1 METAEAQ
8 VASAPEPAKA
18 RRCSFCSGWLLA
30 PQDLYCGF
38 CGNFQAGV
46 ALAIPGNGL
55 MLIEKIGKPQHFALH
70 NQRNQPVLV
79 TIVPKGALIP
89 GLSVDPDEYLLPP
102 GGVQSFQLRLDGSK
116 LPEGFTT
123 GQQILSCRLD
133 KDPRKALDVPV
144 TVKAGPRVLFQ
155 PASLDFGQIAQGQK
169 ARRELTLANRGGLP
183 LRLSA
188 IEPQGS
194 KQLRLG
200 PGAQLPA
207 EIPVGEKRVFE
218 VVWDTAL
225 GDPEESLRGTG
236 LRFVFGEQIDPFTVP
251 ASGRPY
257 RRDLAVEPKLIA
269 EPRVLPA
276 YPIDREVSLTNRGT
290 VDLEIEGL
298 RCEAPWVTILEP
310 MGRVTLKAP
319 DPDASHARLQAGH
332 NGVEVASVKVKF
344 RLLPGQLP
352 SGHHEAT
359 LQILGPGNE
368 VLEKLPIRLGVVKTR
383 PYDGFVGIDFG
394 TTNSVVALLDPVAG
408 LTMVKDRSLGV
419 EDTEGNFLIPSLV
432 VYEAGGD
439 DAAYY
444 IGRRA
449 VNASRLYP
457 DGTVR
462 SIKRLLGTDA
472 RDQNL
477 GGSNR
482 QPEDIVAA
490 ILKSLKEYAEYTLLD
505 LRGEGFTIE
514 EAVFTVPAA
523 FYDAQIQALLKA
535 CAKVQLQA
543 AVRKSA
549 EVEAE
554 EQAMILYEPSAAA
567 FAFMHHLQNAAGG
580 TQGEV
585 LEGKLESKKA
595 VHFLVYDHG
604 GGTLDISV
612 AKLLEV
618 EGGSWRLEIKSNLG
632 DSRVGGDN
640 FDLRLMEELLLE
652 FSKTDLAEGFDLN
665 LILEPR
671 RKILERAT
679 REGWSSDDLSL
690 VLGARDQW
698 KILAEE
704 AKIGLSKPEAERFEV
719 HIRGTEVPLQ
729 SENSQRRF
737 AIRSFLAPVRIQFER
752 KRLEDLVSD
761 LLDRCENLA
770 QRALAVAKLPASEV
784 DYLLHTG
791 RQSLM
796 PAVRNLL
803 TKPRRA
809 TTDKSG
815 AMLEPLFRGE
825 GYLELWEP
833 QLLKICVC
841 QGAARMAELQAATG
855 EGGIVLP
862 NSGRVLP
869 VSYGIPARK
878 KGTRLEFQEILS
890 QGTPYPTSAEHFVQP
905 SEINKDGTFRLRIY
919 QSTGESKRLDTK
931 LGTLL
936 LADMKINTSRIGE
949 TGCKIRFEVDGNR
962 ILSVHA
968 ANQSVIVKP
977 MALEDEDNWWW

>member
-1 METAEAQ
+1 MEVAEAK
-8 VASAPEPAKA
+8 VAHAPEPAKA
-18 RRCSFCSGWLLA
+18 RRCSLCKGWLLA

-89 GLSVDPDEYLLPP
+89 GLSVDPDEYLLLP
-102 GGVQSFQLRLDGSK
+102 GGVQSFQLRLDASQ

-123 GQQILSCRLD
+123 GHQVLSCRLD
-133 KDPRKALDVPV
+133 KDPRKTLDVPV

-155 PASLDFGQIAQGQK
+155 PASVDFGQIAQGQQ

-188 IEPQGS
+188 IEPQGT

-200 PGAQLPA
+200 LGALVPA
-207 EIPVGEKRVFE
+207 EIPVGERRVFE
-218 VVWDTAL
+218 VIWDTAL
-225 GDPEESLRGTG
+225 GDPEESLRDAG
-236 LRFVFGEQIDPFTVP
+236 LRFFFGEQIDPFTVP

-276 YPIDREVSLTNRGT
+276 YPIYREVYLTNRGT
-290 VDLEIEGL
+290 VDLEIESL
-298 RCEAPWVTILEP
+298 HCEAPWVSILEP
-310 MGRVTLKAP
+310 KGRLTLRAP
-319 DPDASHARLQAGH
+319 DPDVSHPKLQVGS
-332 NGVEVASVKVKF
+332 GGLEVASVKVKL
-344 RLLPGQLP
+344 RLLPGEP
-352 SGHHEAT
+352 GNHETT
-359 LQILGPGNE
+359 LQVLGPGNE

-408 LTMVKDRSLGV
+408 LRMVKDRSLGV
-419 EDTEGNFLIPSLV
+419 GDTESDFLIPSLIV
-432 VYEAGGD
+432 FETSRD
-439 DAAYY
+439 DAVYH

-449 VNASRLYP
+449 VNASRQYP

-472 RDQNL
+472 RDDNL
-477 GGSNR
+477 GGSSR

-490 ILKSLKEYAEYTLLD
+490 LLGSLKEYAEYELLH
-505 LRGEGFTIE
+505 LRGEGFTIA

-523 FYDAQIQALLKA
+523 FYDPQIQSLLNA
-535 CAKVQLQA
+535 CRKINLQST
-543 AVRKSA
+543 VRKSG
-549 EVEAE
+549 EVEAG

-567 FAFMHHLQNAAGG
+567 FAFVHHLQNAAGS
-580 TQGEV
+580 QGV
-585 LEGKLESKKA
+585 HLESKLESKKE

-612 AKLLEV
+612 ARLLEA

-632 DSRVGGDN
+632 DSRVGGDT
-640 FDLRLMEELLLE
+640 FDFRLMEELLLE
-652 FSKTDLAEGFDLN
+652 FSKHALAEGFDFS

-671 RKILERAT
+671 RKILERAAQ
-679 REGWSSDDLSL
+679 EGWSSDDLSL

-704 AKIGLSKPEAERFEV
+704 TKMGLSKPETERFV
-719 HIRGTEVPLQ
+719 VQIRGTEVPLPVEHPQ
-729 SENSQRRF
+729 KRF
-737 AIRSFLAPVRIQFER
+737 AIRSFSPPVPIQVEGERFEV
-752 KRLEDLVSD
+752 LVSD

-796 PAVRNLL
+796 PAVRDLL
-803 TKPRRA
+803 TKARRA
-809 TTDKSG
+809 QTDKPG
-815 AMLEPLFRGE
+815 AMRKPLFRGKS
-825 GYLELWEP
+825 YLQLWEP
-833 QLLKICVC
+833 QLLKICVS
-841 QGAARMAELQAATG
+841 QGAARTAEQQASTG

-869 VSYGIPARK
+869 VSYGIPVRR

-919 QSTGESKRLDTK
+919 QSTGESKRLEPK

-936 LADMKINTSRIGE
+936 LVDKNISNLTQSGE
-949 TGCKIRFEVDGNR
+949 PGCKLLFEVDKDR
-962 ILSVHA
+962 ALTVYA
-968 ANQSVIVKP
+968 DNQPVDIAP
-977 MALEDEDNWWW
+977 LALEDEDNGWW